1 MKVRR
6 SNSRKWSGFTLIEL
20 MVTLAIAAVLM
31 TIAVPSFLAFQRN
44 SELTSA
50 ANSLVA
56 SLGAARSEAMK
67 TGMSAVVVPAK
78 ESSWTNGWVVFLD
91 KDRNTKFSESKDRL
105 IFQQAPFS
113 HIAIAASGT
122 ANGSDPYILFDSSGY
137 PKGSGG
143 GFGNL
148 TFSITHEAISETRRV
163 IISSAGRIRSCR
175 PTSDSSNTCGDTTNP
190 DN

>member
-1 MKVRR
+1 MKPRR
-6 SNSRKWSGFTLIEL
+6 NNSRTWSGFTLIEL
-20 MVTLAIAAVLM
+20 MVTLAVAAVLM

-67 TGMSAVVVPAK
+67 TGMPAVVVPADG
-78 ESSWTNGWVVFLD
+78 SAWTSGWIVFLD
-91 KDRNTKFSESKDRL
+91 KDRDKAFLESKDRV

-113 HIAIAASGT
+113 HIAITASGT
-122 ANGSDPYILFDSSGY
+122 ANGGSPFIMFDSSGY

-143 GFGNL
+143 SGFGNL
-148 TFSITHEAISETRRV
+148 SFSITHEAISETRRV
-163 IISSAGRIRSCR
+163 IISTAGRIRSCR
-175 PTSDSSNTCGDTTNP
+175 PSTDNTCGASTNP
-190 DN
+190 DS